1 MTKHSEAADT
11 ERSGGATALIS
22 LINSVWMSRAVFVA
36 AELQIADLLAGGPKS
51 ADELARATD
60 CHSPSLHRF
69 MRALVSLTLCSERDD
84 GSFELAPLGGC
95 LRADAP
101 DSVRSLALWS
111 GRYLWPLWGSLL
123 QSVKTG
129 RSARSLVAG
138 IDGFDDL
145 EQDEE
150 AATVFNR
157 AMLELTRLVARQVTH
172 AYDFAEMRRIVDIGG
187 GYGALLAAVLEAY
200 PDAHGVLY
208 DLPHAIEGARAHLAS
223 AGLANRCELVGGSF
237 FESAPVGAD
246 AYLLKSIVHDWDD
259 ERSVDILRS
268 CRRAIPPSG
277 KLLLVERMM
286 PERFEAS
293 PRHRL
298 FAQMELSRFVGHGG
312 RERTEAE
319 FRALLELG
327 GFTLKRIIPT
337 ASEFNILEGVPR

>member
-11 ERSGGATALIS
+11 ERSGGATGLIS

-51 ADELARATD
+51 VDELARATD
-60 CHSPSLHRF
+60 CHAPSLHRF
-69 MRALVSLTLCSERDD
+69 MRALVSLALCSERED
-84 GSFELAPLGGC
+84 GSFELAPLGVF

-101 DSVRSLALWS
+101 DSVRSWALWS

-129 RSARSLVAG
+129 QSARSLVAG
-138 IDGFDDL
+138 VDGFDDV
-145 EQDEE
+145 EQDEQ

-157 AMLELTRLVARQVTH
+157 AMLELTRLVAREVTH
-172 AYDFAEMRRIVDIGG
+172 AYDFDEMRRIVDVGG
-187 GYGALLAAVLEAY
+187 GYGALLAAILEAY

-223 AGLANRCELVGGSF
+223 AGLASRCELVAGSF
-237 FESAPVGAD
+237 FESVPAGAD

-259 ERSVDILRS
+259 EQSVTILRS
-268 CRRAIPPSG
+268 CRRAIPPGG

-286 PERFEAS
+286 PERFEPS
-293 PRHRL
+293 SRHRL
-298 FAQMELSRFVGHGG
+298 FARLELSRFVGHGG

-319 FRALLELG
+319 FRTLLDLG
-327 GFTLKRIIPT
+327 GFILTRLVPT
-337 ASEFNILEGVPR
+337 ALEFNILEGVPR

>member
-11 ERSGGATALIS
+11 ERSGGATELVT

-36 AELQIADLLAGGPKS
+36 AELKIADVLAGGPKS

-60 CHSPSLHRF
+60 CHAPSLHRF
-69 MRALVSLTLCSERDD
+69 MRALVSLALCSERED
-84 GSFELAPLGGC
+84 GSFELAPLGVF

-138 IDGFDDL
+138 MDGFDDL

-187 GYGALLAAVLEAY
+187 GYGALLAAILEAY

-208 DLPHAIEGARAHLAS
+208 DLPHAIEGARVHLS
-223 AGLANRCELVGGSF
+223 GAGLASRCELIAGSF
-237 FESAPVGAD
+237 FESVPAGAD
-246 AYLLKSIVHDWDD
+246 AYVLKSIIHDWDD
-259 ERSVDILRS
+259 ERSVHILRS
-268 CRRAIPPSG
+268 CRRAIPP
-277 KLLLVERMM
+277 
-286 PERFEAS
+286 
-293 PRHRL
+293 
-298 FAQMELSRFVGHGG
+298 GG
-312 RERTEAE
+312 SFCSSNE
-319 FRALLELG
+319 
-327 GFTLKRIIPT
+327 
-337 ASEFNILEGVPR
+337 

>member
-36 AELQIADLLAGGPKS
+36 AELRIADVLAGGPKS
-51 ADELARATD
+51 VDELARATD

-69 MRALVSLTLCSERDD
+69 MRALVSLALCSELDD
-84 GSFELAPLGGC
+84 GSFELAPLGVS

-145 EQDEE
+145 EHDEE

-208 DLPHAIEGARAHLAS
+208 DRPHAIEGARAHLAS

-237 FESAPVGAD
+237 FESVPVGAD

-268 CRRAIPPSG
+268 CRRGIPPSG

-312 RERTEAE
+312 RQRTEAE
-319 FRALLELG
+319 FRTLLDLG
-327 GFTLKRIIPT
+327 GFMLTRIVPT